1 VEVAQGGF
9 EGFEALAE
17 AGHLVAHLA
26 ERAGADPA
34 EGALDEVGRAVARL
48 AEPGLDGLLARP
60 QRALAEADEV
70 VQEAGGESARP
81 APPLFRE
88 DLRQDGRRHVLPA
101 AVVDHPDLLAGAD
114 PVGEFVEGDV
124 PALAGVVEL
133 AAPVAFD
140 EAGHGRRAGSAA
152 LTHRGKAGFR
162 AASIHATS
170 ASASRISGMSMH
182 AGCALPD
189 LIPSGC

>member
-1 VEVAQGGF
+1 
-9 EGFEALAE
+9 
-17 AGHLVAHLA
+17 
-26 ERAGADPA
+26 
-34 EGALDEVGRAVARL
+34 
-48 AEPGLDGLLARP
+48 
-60 QRALAEADEV
+60 DEV

-189 LIPSGC
+189 LIPSGCFAPHSGSPRRPGVPMGRARQLPSSSRTGPGPQLLAGYSASAPETASAA